1 MGRNILFILLLF
13 LSVVV
18 LSALQKPIFLLWYAE
33 LASDAEPIE
42 FLKVVTHGLSL
53 DMTMAGYVCAL
64 PILFVI
70 LSQFFPHRGWK
81 IACRVWVYIASIF
94 IAASFAVN
102 LGLYEYWRFPLDGSI
117 LQYLATPKEAMAS
130 VTLQMF
136 VVQSVVAVVYFAVMA
151 LLCSKVTDIF
161 EPEQR
166 VKWGRKLIRLVVF
179 LLLLGIDFLA
189 VRGGVTT
196 AVANVSKAYFSE
208 NIVLNHAAVNPAFSF
223 ISSISGGDDF
233 DRYNYFDSD
242 VCQSQFSQ
250 IMGEQ
255 TDAPIEELLA
265 VKRPNIV
272 MILAESFGRSTVDE
286 VVDGRAVAP
295 EFQRLKS
302 EGVWFENM
310 IASSFRTDR
319 GVLATLSGFCSQPTM
334 SVMKYPQKASRLPS
348 IAHSLKECGYAT
360 AYVHGGDLNFTDMA
374 GYLYATGFEQLVAL
388 KDLSFDA
395 LTSKWGYADDVLADY
410 FIDFVAKKAEGNA
423 PYFAVWQTLSSH
435 EPFDVPIAEF
445 EDKMLNS
452 MHFADRNIARVVE
465 ALRASDEWENT
476 LVVIIADHAYL
487 YPYGVEAS
495 AVARHRIP
503 MLWLGGAIK
512 GAKNIEDICSQTDLA
527 ATLLAQLGIDHSDFL
542 MSRDIFAPSAE
553 QFGYYTFNNGFGV
566 VRPNGET
573 IYDCTTEQPTNQNPD
588 ADDITVGKTMLQTT
602 YNIIKQL

>member
-18 LSALQKPIFLLWYAE
+18 ISALQKPIFLIWYAE
-33 LASDAEPIE
+33 LASDAEAIE
-42 FLKVVTHGLSL
+42 FLKVVMHGLSL

-64 PILFVI
+64 PILFVL
-70 LSQFFPHRGWK
+70 LSIFLPHKGWK
-81 IACRVWVYIASIF
+81 IACRWWIYIASAF
-94 IAASFAVN
+94 VAASFAIN

-130 VTLQMF
+130 ITLQMF
-136 VVQSVVAVVYFAVMA
+136 VVQSVVAVVYFALMV
-151 LLCSKVTDIF
+151 LLCRKIVDIF
-161 EPEQR
+161 EPQQR
-166 VKWGRKLIRLVVF
+166 VKWGRKLIQSLLF
-179 LLLLGIDFLA
+179 LLIFGLDFLA

-196 AVANVSKAYFSE
+196 AVANVSKAYFSD

-233 DRYNYFDSD
+233 DRYNYFTSEL
-242 VCQSQFSQ
+242 CSAQFSQ
-250 IMGEQ
+250 IMQSKEQ
-255 TDAPIEELLA
+255 TPSEELLA
-265 VKRPNIV
+265 NKRPNIV
-272 MILAESFGRSTVDE
+272 MILAESFGRSTIDE

-295 EFQRLKS
+295 EIQRLKT
-302 EGVWFENM
+302 EGVWFENL

-348 IAHSLKECGYAT
+348 IAAALKDCGYTT

-395 LTSKWGYADDVLADY
+395 PTSKWGYADDVLADY
-410 FIDFVAKKAEGNA
+410 FIDFTAKKENQQA

-435 EPFDVPIAEF
+435 EPFDVPMAEF

-465 ALRASDEWENT
+465 ALQARDDWDNT

-503 MLWLGGAIK
+503 MLWLGGALK
-512 GAKNIEDICSQTDLA
+512 GAKVVENICSQTDLA
-527 ATLLAQLGIDHSDFL
+527 ATLLAQLGVDHSGFV
-542 MSRDIFAPSAE
+542 MSRDIFVPNSE

-566 VRPNGET
+566 VTPRGAT
-573 IYDCTTEQPTNQNPD
+573 IYDCTTEQPTTENPD
-588 ADDITVGKTMLQTT
+588 EDDIIKGKTMLQTT